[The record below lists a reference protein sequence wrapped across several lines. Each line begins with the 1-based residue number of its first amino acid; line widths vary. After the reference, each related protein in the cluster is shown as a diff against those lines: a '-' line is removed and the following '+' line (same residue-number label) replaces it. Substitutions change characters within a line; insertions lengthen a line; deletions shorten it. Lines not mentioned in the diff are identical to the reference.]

1 MQKFLD
7 SPLGN
12 LLRILGDLLTLN
24 LLFIFLSLPVITIG
38 ANLSAM
44 YAVLLKLIH
53 GEQVFVFRT
62 FFKNWKSNF
71 LKATALWLI
80 FLLLVF
86 VASVDFRFALTFDDA
101 TKSVF
106 IIVATILV
114 IIGLTIMTL
123 GIIQLSKYEN
133 TLKNYI
139 KNSFLLAA
147 CAPGWLILAWG
158 VWALLILAIVVLI
171 DYVVTYGFLLLM
183 WGIAAPAYGTAYF
196 VNKIF
201 TKIENAQENQIN

>member
-147 CAPGWLILAWG
+147 CAPGWLILAWA
-158 VWALLILAIVVLI
+158 VWVVLI
-171 DYVVTYGFLLLM
+171 LGIYLFIEYVLTYGFVLLM
-183 WGIAAPAYGTAYF
+183 WGISAPAMATAYF
-196 VNKIF
+196 VDKIF
-201 TKIENAQENQIN
+201 AKVENAQANN